1 MTPETTPDT
10 PATPDDTGG
19 IPQDWTA
26 RRFFQA
32 LTTLGPLRVIAING
46 PSVFETFCE
55 VTAFK
60 IMDGYLNVFD
70 DRYHWHLRLDGF
82 GHLTSREEVHERS
95 GRKVLYFELRESA
108 AADPFLR
115 IYLFRGLGADFGAAR
130 EARFAELHEQLRDG
144 REIRLEGGR
153 S

>member
-1 MTPETTPDT
+1 MTPETT
-10 PATPDDTGG
+10 PATPDDTGD
-19 IPQDWTA
+19 IPRDWTA
-26 RRFFQA
+26 RRFFEA

-82 GHLTSREEVHERS
+82 RHLTSRDEVHERS
-95 GRKVLYFELRESA
+95 GRKVLYFELRETA
-108 AADPFLR
+108 ETDPFLR
-115 IYLFRGLGADFGAAR
+115 IYLFRGLGEDFGAVR
-130 EARFAELHEQLRDG
+130 EDRFAELHEQLRDG
-144 REIRLEGGR
+144 REIRLEGGK